1 MTPKESYDIIY
12 RATGAVPLDRANHQ
26 VLEQALAVFAQI
38 VAPVVMTEK
47 PKGDS

>member
-12 RATGAVPLDRANHQ
+12 KATGAIALDRANHQ
-26 VLEQALAVFAQI
+26 VLEQALAVYAQLI
-38 VAPVVMTEK
+38 APVVVPEK